1 MQSEIVFYV
10 SPDLERS
17 MSSSLVSLEA
27 SNAELE
33 KYKMEQ
39 GQLRSQLDSVRD
51 EKMNME
57 KCLKSVSQSVSQ
69 SDRQADRQTDRQTD
83 TVRD

>member
-1 MQSEIVFYV
+1 MFYV

-69 SDRQADRQTDRQTD
+69 SDR
-83 TVRD
+83 